1 MSNPLA
7 HDRPATK
14 WTTGAPW
21 WWFGA
26 PVFAFG
32 YVLLT
37 PRVLP
42 DIVSV
47 QSEMSAALPALRWL
61 VGLVVGVLALIT
73 IHVTRWILSRR
84 TRS

>member
-1 MSNPLA
+1 MPNPLA

-14 WTTGAPW
+14 WSTGAPW

-26 PVFAFG
+26 PVLAFA

-42 DIVSV
+42 DVVSIP
-47 QSEMSAALPALRWL
+47 SDMSAVLPALRWL
-61 VGLVVGVLALIT
+61 VGIVLGVGVLIT
-73 IHVTRWILSRR
+73 IRFTRWILSKR
-84 TRS
+84 T

>member
-1 MSNPLA
+1 MPTPLSHNPSL
-7 HDRPATK
+7 TK
-14 WTTGAPW
+14 WSPGAPW

-26 PVFAFG
+26 PVFAFA

-47 QSEMSAALPALRWL
+47 SSDMSGALPALRWL
-61 VGLVVGVLALIT
+61 VGILLGVGTLIT
-73 IHVTRWILSRR
+73 IHLTRWILSRR
-84 TRS
+84 P